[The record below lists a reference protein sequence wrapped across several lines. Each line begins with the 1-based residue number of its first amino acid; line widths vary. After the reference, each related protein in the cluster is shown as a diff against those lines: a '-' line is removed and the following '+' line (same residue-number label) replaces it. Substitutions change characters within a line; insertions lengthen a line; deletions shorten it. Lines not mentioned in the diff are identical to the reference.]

1 MAKASRRGAS
11 RRRSKM
17 RKSRRRGSRKSGMS
31 RRRCWK
37 GGAQTVFPAGV
48 NDTDMASANKL
59 SIAQGNDYLKLH
71 EGQHGGRWAFSDA
84 ASADADYMLEAS
96 DSSTAF
102 PGQSGGA
109 AINLASSAP
118 PGYTGMLDDSLR
130 ATARITP
137 LDQSMQ
143 GIQGMSDQSGGGRRR
158 RKGTRRV
165 RKGTRRGRKGSMRR
179 RRMRGGAAA
188 PSFSHAADFGSP
200 GMLLSPNQEAQ
211 ALQGMNP
218 EWKLATDPGA
228 FKPAGM

>member
-1 MAKASRRGAS
+1 MRKSSRKGMRRSRKTSRRG
-11 RRRSKM
+11 K
-17 RKSRRRGSRKSGMS
+17 KSGMS
-31 RRRCWK
+31 RRRCWN
-37 GGAQTVFPAGV
+37 GGAQAVFPADV
-48 NDTDMASANKL
+48 NDSTMASANKL
-59 SIAQGNDYLKLH
+59 SMAQGNDYLSLH
-71 EGQHGGRWAFSDA
+71 EGQHGGYRGIANA

-96 DSSTAF
+96 KSSTAF

-109 AINLASSAP
+109 AISLASSAP

-130 ATARITP
+130 ATARIAV

-158 RKGTRRV
+158 RKNMSM
-165 RKGTRRGRKGSMRR
+165 RKRKNMVMRKRKSMSMRR
-179 RRMRGGAAA
+179 RRMRGGATMS
-188 PSFSHAADFGSP
+188 PFSQAADFGSP